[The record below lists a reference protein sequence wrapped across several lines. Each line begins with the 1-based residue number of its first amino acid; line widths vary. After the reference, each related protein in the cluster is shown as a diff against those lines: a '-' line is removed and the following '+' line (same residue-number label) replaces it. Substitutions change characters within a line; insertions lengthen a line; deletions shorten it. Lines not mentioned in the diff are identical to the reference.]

1 MDFEELLHRYRS
13 TSASVTKNVDVGGEL
28 NVDRNMDDTMNM
40 GAGGGTDEG
49 FEFPVMKTSAD
60 EKKDDEK
67 TVKSKKISATLLA
80 KLLLERQNK
89 NRLEKNS
96 MVVEKPVQPVIV
108 EGKKDLS
115 EEIQKNNRILD
126 SIMKGGS
133 ALVDSLQP
141 SHSGSRPSY
150 PKNLFIENEEVEPV
164 SVTNNNVNIVNN
176 ENSNNIYQPQPTP
189 VMTIEEMLTNP
200 EYPISLSDSVT
211 VSEIRARVRE
221 EENQKYMSRREIEE
235 KVKRCCE
242 ISEDIHLAVKNM
254 QEHVYRLDIHF
265 RFLRQIMAIDDSEI
279 EAYIKEISLYPSPSN
294 PEEEEEDNHAEKLSS
309 FQFASTSSSKPELPV
324 SNPEDVEDVDV
335 VEDVEETIPVYEI
348 EDVEEEDVPVDL
360 IDVVENQEDQED
372 QEENTKENF
381 EDNNDL
387 PTNNNNVSIFAPLR
401 AQVRPNGIFG
411 NSNMKKF
418 QTIY

>member
-1 MDFEELLHRYRS
+1 MDFVELLHRYRS

-60 EKKDDEK
+60 EKEDDEK

-89 NRLEKNS
+89 NRLEKES
-96 MVVEKPVQPVIV
+96 MVVEKPVRPVIV

-115 EEIQKNNRILD
+115 EEIEKNNRLLD

-176 ENSNNIYQPQPTP
+176 ENSNN
-189 VMTIEEMLTNP
+189 
-200 EYPISLSDSVT
+200 
-211 VSEIRARVRE
+211 
-221 EENQKYMSRREIEE
+221 
-235 KVKRCCE
+235 
-242 ISEDIHLAVKNM
+242 KNKS
-254 QEHVYRLDIHF
+254 
-265 RFLRQIMAIDDSEI
+265 QIM
-279 EAYIKEISLYPSPSN
+279 IKKNKI
-294 PEEEEEDNHAEKLSS
+294 
-309 FQFASTSSSKPELPV
+309 
-324 SNPEDVEDVDV
+324 
-335 VEDVEETIPVYEI
+335 
-348 EDVEEEDVPVDL
+348 
-360 IDVVENQEDQED
+360 
-372 QEENTKENF
+372 
-381 EDNNDL
+381 
-387 PTNNNNVSIFAPLR
+387 
-401 AQVRPNGIFG
+401 
-411 NSNMKKF
+411 KK
-418 QTIY
+418 